1 MRIINYTM
9 IIFFMV
15 SSITLFAQE
24 EVEAEKEMKY
34 IFGSKGKTKVS
45 GFGGPI
51 MQFSAIGD
59 EFAFFMGGGGAVLLN
74 QTFYI
79 GAFGE
84 GLSTSHYSQIESIP
98 EVPRGKTRFGYGGF
112 WLGYIHKYQK
122 PVHFGVSTRIGWGSI
137 YYDTYYYENDYDYDY
152 QADPT
157 YLDNVFVFV
166 PQIEVEFNFFKWMK
180 MNVGL
185 GYRVV
190 TGINKEYMGEP
201 IFDKKDFNKPEGT
214 ITLMFG
220 YFK

>member
-1 MRIINYTM
+1 MRIITYSM
-9 IIFFMV
+9 IILFLV

-24 EVEAEKEMKY
+24 EAENEKEMKY
-34 IFGSKGKTKVS
+34 IFGGKGKTKVS
-45 GFGGPI
+45 GFGAPI

-59 EFAFFMGGGGAVLLN
+59 EFAFLMGGGGAVLLN

-84 GLSTSHYSQIESIP
+84 GLTTGHYSQIDAP
-98 EVPRGKTRFGYGGF
+98 EVPKGKTRFGYGGF
-112 WLGYIHKYQK
+112 WLGYIHKNQK
-122 PVHFGVSTRIGWGSI
+122 PVHFGVSTRLGWGSI
-137 YYDTYYYENDYDYDY
+137 YYDINYNYSYNDYEY

-166 PQIEVEFNFFKWMK
+166 PQLEAEFNFFKWMK
-180 MNVGL
+180 MNIGV

-190 TGINKEYMGEP
+190 TGIDKTYNEEL
-201 IFDKKDFNKPEGT
+201 IFDKKDFNKPQGT

>member
-9 IIFFMV
+9 VILFMV
-15 SSITLFAQE
+15 LTITLFAQE
-24 EVEAEKEMKY
+24 EAESEKEMKY

-45 GFGGPI
+45 GFGAPI

-59 EFAFFMGGGGAVLLN
+59 EFAFLMGGGGAVLLN

-84 GLSTSHYSQIESIP
+84 GLSTSHYSQIESKP
-98 EVPRGKTRFGYGGF
+98 YVPKGKTRFGYGGF
-112 WLGYIHKYQK
+112 WLGYIHQYQK
-122 PVHFGVSTRIGWGSI
+122 PVHFGISTRIGWGSI
-137 YYDTYYYENDYDYDY
+137 YYDTYYYDNDYDYEY

-157 YLDNVFVFV
+157 YLDNVFVIV
-166 PQIEVEFNFFKWMK
+166 PQIEAEFNFFKWMK
-180 MNVGL
+180 MNIGL

-201 IFDKKDFNKPEGT
+201 IFDKKDFNKPQGT
-214 ITLMFG
+214 VTLMFG